1 MARRPPSRFQAALS
15 YPNRQAHEAAL
26 DRTDAIGQQPGV
38 LHADLV
44 QPLRK
49 LPDELAAWLVLRP
62 SQSAEAAAL
71 WFNLDIPTS
80 RVDGRAPWRA
90 GVHLRTEAAYL
101 PSGWVLIGP
110 DPTECDG
117 GTFARLLFV
126 DEANRVT
133 EHPLVA
139 ASTGRTRSFDGMD
152 HAKKV
157 LTPAVLAQGSP
168 PPGCRWN
175 GGAGLHTEWDAGAAG
190 SSKATCRGR
199 NGLWSVEW
207 SHHGFAVACG
217 RTPHSHLFDTL
228 AAAMRFISTEDA
240 R

>member
-1 MARRPPSRFQAALS
+1 MARRPPSTFQNTVS

-49 LPDELAAWLVLRP
+49 LPDELAAWLALRP

-71 WFNLDIPTS
+71 WFDLGIPTS
-80 RVDGRAPWRA
+80 RVDGRAPWRE
-90 GVHLRTEAAYL
+90 GVYLHTEAAYL
-101 PSGWVLIGP
+101 RSGWVLIGP
-110 DPTECDG
+110 DPTERKG

-139 ASTGRTRSFDGMD
+139 ASTGGTRSFDGMD
-152 HAKKV
+152 HAKQV
-157 LTPAVLAQGSP
+157 LTPTVLAQGSP
-168 PPGCRWN
+168 PPGCRWD
-175 GGAGLHTEWDAGAAG
+175 GGAGMHTEWVAGAAG

-199 NGLWSVEW
+199 KGLWSVKW
-207 SHHGFAVACG
+207 FHQGFAVACG
-217 RTPHSHLFDTL
+217 RTTRSHLFDTL
-228 AAAMRFISTEDA
+228 AAAMRFISTEDT